1 MPVIPRITYMRPRT
15 SSMLVRAHILSV
27 PSKFSRNAVISGTA
41 GVIQPPIRGSPRV
54 LLTMYSSSW
63 TNTMDSANSNV
74 KPNKSCRYAVAAEPV
89 MNTTQAW
96 IISGIS
102 HS

>member
-1 MPVIPRITYMRPRT
+1 MPT
-15 SSMLVRAHILSV
+15 RACIRAT
-27 PSKFSRNAVISGTA
+27 PSKFNRNAVINGTA

-63 TNTMDSANSNV
+63 TNTMDSAISNV
-74 KPNKSCRYAVAAEPV
+74 NPNRSCRYAVAAEPV
-89 MNTTQAW
+89 MNTTQAC